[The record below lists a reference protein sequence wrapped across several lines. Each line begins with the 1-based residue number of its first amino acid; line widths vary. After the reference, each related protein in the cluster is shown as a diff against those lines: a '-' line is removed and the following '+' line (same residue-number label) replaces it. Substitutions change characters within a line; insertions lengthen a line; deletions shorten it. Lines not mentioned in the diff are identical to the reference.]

1 MKEKENRKRTQEANR
16 EDKQAKLQKQK
27 KIIYIVAI
35 VVFSIVSAVFGLD
48 NYDKLFD
55 GEPFVG
61 TQVYEVEPEK
71 YMKVHYIDV
80 GQGDCSLIVCDGKT
94 MLIDAGE
101 NGNETKVLDYL
112 REQNIGKLDY
122 IIASHQHS
130 DHIGGL
136 PEVLD
141 EIGADILIMPRLTKE
156 QTPTNSTYTAF
167 LKAIKNSGVKT
178 VASEVGAKYTLGS
191 AEFEILGPVTNDAED
206 INSMSVVVKL
216 TYGENTFLF
225 TGDAE
230 KDEEREIIATG
241 ADLDCDVLKVGHH
254 GSGTSSCTDWLDA
267 VTPEICVIQV
277 GADNDYGH
285 PHKNIVERL
294 AKYADEIYRN
304 DLCGDIII
312 SSDGKTIDVIYDNQ

>member
-1 MKEKENRKRTQEANR
+1 MGKILKNK
-16 EDKQAKLQKQK
+16 KLVYL
-27 KIIYIVAI
+27 IIVLIISV
-35 VVFSIVSAVFGLD
+35 VSAAFGLD
-48 NYDKLFD
+48 NYDKFFD

-61 TQVYEVEPEK
+61 TQVNEVEPTK
-71 YMKVHYIDV
+71 YMNVHYIDV

-112 REQNIGKLDY
+112 RKQNIDRLDY

-141 EIGADILIMPRLTKE
+141 EIGTDNIIMPRLTKE
-156 QTPTNSTYTAF
+156 QTPTNSTYKAF
-167 LKAIKNSGVKT
+167 LNSVKNSGAKVI
-178 VASEVGAKYTLGS
+178 APEVGAKYTLGS

-206 INSMSVVVKL
+206 LNNMSVMVKL
-216 TYGENTFLF
+216 TYGEKTFLF

-230 KDEEREIIATG
+230 KEEEREILATG

-254 GSGTSSCTDWLDA
+254 GSGTSSSTDFLKA

-277 GADNDYGH
+277 GAGNDYGH
-285 PHKNIVERL
+285 PHENIVERL

-304 DLCGDIII
+304 DICGDIVILC
-312 SSDGKTIDVIYDNQ
+312 DGKTFNVVYDNQ

>member
-1 MKEKENRKRTQEANR
+1 MKNLVKNK
-16 EDKQAKLQKQK
+16 KLIYLV
-27 KIIYIVAI
+27 IILVISV
-35 VVFSIVSAVFGLD
+35 VSAVFGLD
-48 NYDKLFD
+48 NYDKIFE
-55 GEPFVG
+55 GESPFEA
-61 TQVYEVEPEK
+61 TQTADTQAEQLE
-71 YMKVHYIDV
+71 VHYIDV
-80 GQGDCSLIVCDGKT
+80 GQGDCSLIVCDGEA

-101 NGNETKVLDYL
+101 NGHEDKVLNYL
-112 REQNIGKLDY
+112 RVMNIEKLDY

-141 EIGADILIMPRLTKE
+141 EIGTDNIIMPRLTKE

-167 LKAIKNSGVKT
+167 LKSIQNSGAKVI
-178 VASEVGAKYTLGS
+178 ASKVGAAYTLGS
-191 AEFEILGPVTNDAED
+191 ATFEILGPVTNEVED
-206 INSMSVVVKL
+206 INSMSVIVKL

-230 KDEEREIIATG
+230 KDEERSVIATG

-285 PHKNIVERL
+285 PHENIVERL
-294 AKYADEIYRN
+294 MKYADEIYRT
-304 DLCGDIII
+304 DLCGDIVIT
-312 SSDGKTIDVIYDNQ
+312 SDGVNLNVTYKNQ

>member
-1 MKEKENRKRTQEANR
+1 MKNLVKNK
-16 EDKQAKLQKQK
+16 KLIYLV
-27 KIIYIVAI
+27 IILVISV
-35 VVFSIVSAVFGLD
+35 VSAVFGLD
-48 NYDKLFD
+48 NYDKLFNGD
-55 GEPFVG
+55 HPYESAETAE
-61 TQVYEVEPEK
+61 TQPDQLE
-71 YMKVHYIDV
+71 VHYIDV
-80 GQGDCSLIVCDGKT
+80 GQGDSSLIICGGEA

-101 NGNETKVLDYL
+101 NGNELDVLTCL
-112 REQNIGKLDY
+112 RLNGIEKLDY
-122 IIASHQHS
+122 IIASHQHT

-141 EIGADILIMPRLTKE
+141 EIGADNIIMPRLTKE

-167 LKAIKNSGVKT
+167 LKSVQNSGAKVI
-178 VASEVGAKYTLGS
+178 ASKVGATYTLGS
-191 AEFEILGPVTNDAED
+191 ATFEILGPVTNEVED

-230 KDEEREIIATG
+230 KDEERSIIATG

-277 GADNDYGH
+277 GDDNDYGH
-285 PHKNIVERL
+285 PHENIVERL
-294 AKYADEIYRN
+294 MKYADEIYRT
-304 DLCGDIII
+304 DLCGDIVIT
-312 SSDGKTIDVIYDNQ
+312 SDGVNLNVTYENQ

>member
-1 MKEKENRKRTQEANR
+1 MKDRKGNKSFQETSQD
-16 EDKQAKLQKQK
+16 DKYAKFQKYK
-27 KIIYIVAI
+27 KIIYIALILI
-35 VVFSIVSAVFGLD
+35 VSIVSAVFGID
-48 NYDKLFD
+48 NYDKFFD

-61 TQVYEVEPEK
+61 TQVHEVEPAK
-71 YMKVHYIDV
+71 YMKVHYVDV

-101 NGNETKVLDYL
+101 NGYETKVLDYL
-112 REQNIGKLDY
+112 RKQNIDRLDY

-141 EIGADILIMPRLTKE
+141 EIGADNIIMPRLTKE
-156 QTPTNSTYTAF
+156 QTPTNSTYKAF
-167 LKAIKNSGVKT
+167 LNSVKNSGAKVI
-178 VASEVGAKYTLGS
+178 ASEVGEKYTLGS

-206 INSMSVVVKL
+206 LNNMSVMVKL
-216 TYGENTFLF
+216 TYGEKTFLF

-230 KDEEREIIATG
+230 KEEEREILATG

-254 GSGTSSCTDWLDA
+254 GSGTSSSTDFLKA

-277 GADNDYGH
+277 GAGNDYGH
-285 PHKNIVERL
+285 PHENIVERL
-294 AKYADEIYRN
+294 AKYSDEIYRN
-304 DLCGDIII
+304 DLCGDIVILC
-312 SSDGKTIDVIYDNQ
+312 DGKTFNVVYDNQ